1 MQKDLST
8 VSFVYL
14 AASALGSD
22 CVYLINVYKAK
33 RNKTTAPQSQHTEEH
48 GICHLWVG
56 GGIPIL
62 LAAHQI
68 KHTDL

>member
-22 CVYLINVYKAK
+22 CVYLINVYNGK
-33 RNKTTAPQSQHTEEH
+33 RNKTMEPQSQILDSVPFFSIGWGKT
-48 GICHLWVG
+48 
-56 GGIPIL
+56 PIL

-68 KHTDL
+68 KHVDS